1 MLGPMGCIGRATSR
15 LSTARQSVVLGILWL
30 VAVPFRVAA
39 QTPAMFDHL
48 GPAKGLPS
56 SHVEALVQD
65 RYGYLWIGTRGGLVR
80 HEGSRLRVLRHDP
93 DQPGSLPG
101 NNVLALL
108 AAADGSLWAA
118 ISDQGLVRL
127 DGTTVAEHFKPVS
140 RGGVLEGNYIWSLS
154 EACDGSI
161 WALYARDGLVRIDPA
176 SGSTRHFGP
185 GENGL
190 PKAGFGLQLV
200 RAPDCSLWMVRA
212 DSLWRIDPQA
222 PHAFERV
229 LDAADFDLDVLL
241 ALAFVDQERAY
252 LGGRDAVVELLPDS
266 SGVEVPAGRR
276 WPTARPVSMLVPA
289 EEGGLWIGLPDDF
302 WLLDPDADSILRFSE
317 DAGGDVGP
325 LQVTDLLPGREG
337 EIWIATSGGGVVRLP
352 PGWRGLTAFRPSESR
367 PGPLNV
373 TAVSADPGGRVWIGG
388 DSGGDSGGVQWLD
401 PDRGERG
408 PIEPIP
414 VGRRDRT
421 PEVID
426 LHADAESL
434 WVLQRR
440 FLVRRMHLD
449 GRIVPVLERDLDTEE
464 RFAFIEPDQSG
475 GLWLGIEGGELLRLD
490 RAGGIVDR
498 WHAHADP
505 GRRLEDPAPRSMV
518 RGPDGAWWFLGSRWL
533 YRFDADGRPVPVHG
547 GGDAVLQA
555 MAFDE
560 DRLWLAS
567 DSLLQRLRLDE
578 DQLHPELRLTARHGL
593 PHGRIQALV
602 AQADRVWVLTSAG
615 LARFDPE
622 RERFRQFSVAEGLR
636 LAEFNPGAVATL
648 ADGRILAGS
657 TAGLL
662 QVEPDRIEIARR
674 PPPVWLT
681 GVRSGDR
688 EWHLRPDGPRQLDL
702 DWHENS
708 VRLSYLALSYLNPE
722 GNRYRVRLRG
732 WDRDWISLTGE
743 TERDYGRLPS
753 GRYRFEVQA
762 AGVDGVWNLRGD
774 ALELQIA
781 APPWRTPWAMLF
793 YAGAALG
800 LLALSWRAI
809 LQRRRRQAA
818 LQRARERQQIAAAA
832 SAAKSEF
839 LAVMSHEIRTPLH
852 GLLGMMALLEQRLD
866 RPSGRDMLETM
877 RRSGSQLKRIVD
889 DALDLS
895 SIEAGRIEL
904 RPVAVA
910 LPALLEQAVDLRA
923 GEAWSRGLVLRLRIA
938 SDLPLIAVVDPD
950 RLAQLLGNLL
960 GNAIK
965 FTARGAVELEA
976 RLDSAGRLV
985 LAVTDTG
992 PGIDPD
998 RAKTLF
1004 VPFRRLETA
1013 RPERAEGTGL
1023 GLAICKRLAAA
1034 MGGCIDLA
1042 SRPGCG
1048 SRFTLRLP
1056 LSGMTPAPRLNSQ
1069 LLEGVRV
1076 AAALPAPEMRV
1087 LQRLAR
1093 RWQIDLR
1100 RIDRGA
1106 AADDVEVLLTAPG
1119 GLTTEALSAW
1129 VDAGAAGFWLAAEDA
1144 PPIGMTRLRPPL
1156 TEARLLGALFDL
1168 RLAAAAR
1175 SGFSADRSA

>member
-1 MLGPMGCIGRATSR
+1 LNLWHIAILT
-15 LSTARQSVVLGILWL
+15 VLWMFG
-30 VAVPFRVAA
+30 VQVPTAA
-39 QTPAMFDHL
+39 QTPAMFDRI
-48 GPAKGLPS
+48 GVAEGLPDS
-56 SHVEALVQD
+56 YVEALVQD

-108 AAADGSLWAA
+108 AASDGSLWAA

-127 DGTTVAEHFKPVS
+127 DGTTVAQHFKPVS
-140 RGGVLEGNYIWSLS
+140 RGGVLEGNYIWSLA
-154 EACDGSI
+154 EACDGAI
-161 WALYARDGLVRIDPA
+161 WALYARGGLVRIDPS
-176 SGSTRHFGP
+176 SGRARHFGP
-185 GENGL
+185 GDHGL
-190 PKAGFGLQLV
+190 PAAGFGLQ
-200 RAPDCSLWMVRA
+200 LWMVRA
-212 DSLWRIDPQA
+212 DSLWRIDLQP

-229 LDAADFDLDVLL
+229 LGASEFDLDVLL
-241 ALAFVDQERAY
+241 ALAFVDQHRAY
-252 LGGRDAVVELLPDS
+252 LGGRDAIVELLLDPHDARARS
-266 SGVEVPAGRR
+266 GRR
-276 WPTARPVSMLVPA
+276 WPTGRPVSVLVPA
-289 EEGGLWIGLPDDF
+289 DEDGLWVGLPDDF
-302 WLLDPDADSILRFSE
+302 WLLDPDLDTTLRFSE
-317 DAGGDVGP
+317 DAGGAVGP

-373 TAVSADPGGRVWIGG
+373 TAVSAEPDGRVWIGG
-388 DSGGDSGGVQWLD
+388 DSGGNSGGVQWLD

-408 PIEPIP
+408 PIEPIA
-414 VGRRDRT
+414 VGRGDRT

-426 LHADAESL
+426 LHADAEGL
-434 WVLQRR
+434 WVLHRR
-440 FLVRRMHLD
+440 FLVRRMHID

-464 RFAFIEPDQSG
+464 RFEFIAPDQAG
-475 GLWLGIEGGELLRLD
+475 GLWLGVEGGELLRLD
-490 RAGGIVDR
+490 RDGRIIDR
-498 WHAHADP
+498 WHADADHD
-505 GRRLEDPAPRSMV
+505 RRLEDPAPRSIV
-518 RGPDGAWWFLGSRWL
+518 RAADGAWWFLGSRWL
-533 YRFDADGRPVPVHG
+533 YRFDIDGRPVPVLG

-555 MAFDE
+555 MAFAD

-567 DSLLQRLRLDE
+567 DSLLQRLRLDG

-593 PHGRIQALV
+593 PHGTIQALV
-602 AQADRVWVLTSAG
+602 PQAGRVWVLTSAG

-622 RERFRQFSVAEGLR
+622 QERFRQFSVAEGLR
-636 LAEFNPGAVATL
+636 LAEFNPGAVTTL

-688 EWHLRPDGPRQLDL
+688 EWQLRPGGPRRLDL
-702 DWHENS
+702 DWRENS
-708 VRLSYLALSYLNPE
+708 VRLSYVALSYLNPE
-722 GNRYRVRLRG
+722 GNRYRVRLHG
-732 WDRDWISLTGE
+732 WDRDWLALTGE
-743 TERDYGRLPS
+743 TERDYGRLPG

-762 AGVDGVWNLRGD
+762 AGVDGVWNLHGD
-774 ALELQIA
+774 ALELMIA
-781 APPWRTPWAMLF
+781 APPWRTGWAM
-793 YAGAALG
+793 ALYVG
-800 LLALSWRAI
+800 VAVALLALRWRT
-809 LQRRRRQAA
+809 LLLRRRR
-818 LQRARERQQIAAAA
+818 LELLRRARERQQIADAA

-852 GLLGMMALLEQRLD
+852 GLLGMMSLLEQRLD
-866 RPSGRDMLETM
+866 RPSGREMLETM

-889 DALDLS
+889 DALELS
-895 SIEAGRIEL
+895 SIEAGKVEL
-904 RPVAVA
+904 QPVAVP

-923 GEAWSRGLVLRLRIA
+923 GEAWACGLGLRLRIA

-976 RLDSAGRLV
+976 RLDSTGRLV

-998 RAKTLF
+998 RAETLF
-1004 VPFRRLETA
+1004 VPYSRLEA
-1013 RPERAEGTGL
+1013 DRPERVEGTGL

-1034 MGGCIDLA
+1034 MGGSIDLA

-1056 LSGMTPAPRLNSQ
+1056 LSGMTPVAPQRSE

-1076 AAALPAPEMRV
+1076 AAALPAAEMRV
-1087 LQRLAR
+1087 LRRLAR
-1093 RWQIDLR
+1093 RWRIELR
-1100 RIDRGA
+1100 RIGR
-1106 AADDVEVLLTAPG
+1106 DDVPGSAEVLLTAPG
-1119 GLTTEALSAW
+1119 MVAAELLAVW
-1129 VDAGAAGFWLAAEDA
+1129 IDAGAAGLWLAAEDA
-1144 PPIGMTRLRPPL
+1144 PPGGMTRLRPPL
-1156 TEARLLGALFDL
+1156 TEARLLGALFEL
-1168 RLAAAAR
+1168 RLAALDPSR
-1175 SGFSADRSA
+1175 LSADRSA